1 MCVSLYVHWLQLPLL
16 KFFSFFNTRCI
27 YLRFI
32 LFLFLA
38 NEISREDWARK
49 LEKEHN
55 ETFDVFQVIQYTLV
69 SLCIY
74 LYFRSIVSLFLV
86 NEIGREDW
94 TRKLK
99 KKQHSKTEN
108 MLMLHI
114 SFSLAF
120 SLSLLIA
127 LSFSLSFSLSV
138 SVFRLSLRFLL
149 SGTFNHYIIPTWPKF
164 GPPSLLLFVLVLFW

>member
-86 NEIGREDW
+86 NEMGREDW

-99 KKQHSKTEN
+99 KKKHSKTKYVN
-108 MLMLHI
+108 ATH
-114 SFSLAF
+114 FF
-120 SLSLLIA
+120 LLRF
-127 LSFSLSFSLSV
+127 LSFSSYCSIFFSLLLTVCLCFS
-138 SVFRLSLRFLL
+138 SLSPCFALGYIHSL
-149 SGTFNHYIIPTWPKF
+149 HYPNMTKIWTL
-164 GPPSLLLFVLVLFW
+164 SLLLFALVLFW